1 MNRTFKTF
9 LLWLLIAV
17 LPLHAVAGSLGMSC
31 APVHHQAQAPAGM
44 AAQHQEQMA
53 GEHAHHGG
61 EHPSPAAELSSDTAP
76 SDSGVEKQ
84 SHGSCSACSSFCL
97 GAVAPPSTDLAVPS
111 FDGSDAAVAS
121 PAAFLAAFIQ
131 DGPQRPPR
139 RQFA

>member
-31 APVHHQAQAPAGM
+31 APVHHQSQTPVGM
-44 AAQHQEQMA
+44 SVSHHEAMA
-53 GEHAHHGG
+53 DEHAHHGG
-61 EHPSPAAELSSDTAP
+61 EQSSHTAELSSDTEP
-76 SDSGVEKQ
+76 SVPDVEKQ

-97 GAVAPPSTDLAVPS
+97 GAAAPPSTDLAVPS

-121 PAAFLAAFIQ
+121 PAVFLVGFIQ

-139 RQFA
+139 HQSA